1 MSNKVKKIIVDV
13 DDTLTVHGS
22 SGDYS
27 EKEPRLEVIK
37 KLNLFREMGYEI
49 ILYSA
54 RNMRTYNGDIAKI
67 NINTLPV
74 LVQWLEK
81 YNIGYDG
88 LIMGKPWCGEEGFYI
103 DDKTIRP
110 DEFIRMSETEIQK
123 TIGNQ

>member
-1 MSNKVKKIIVDV
+1 MSGKTKKIIVDV

-22 SGDYS
+22 SGNYR
-27 EKEPRLEVIK
+27 EKEPREEMIQK
-37 KLNLFREMGYEI
+37 MKHFREMGYEI

-74 LVQWLEK
+74 LVEWLEK
-81 YNIGYDG
+81 HNVEYDG

-110 DEFIRMSETEIQK
+110 DEFIRMSEEEIQK